1 MTQFDSVYRGKRVL
15 VTGHTGFKGSW
26 LTLWLSQVGGEVTG
40 LALDPKPEAEK
51 LFNIVCPRLT
61 ADHRL
66 DICDAAG
73 VAEVVRSCRPDF
85 VFHLAAQP
93 LVIDSYRDPLT
104 TVSTNVSGTANLLN
118 AIRENAPQANTVIVT
133 TDKCYENC
141 EWPYAYRETDHLG
154 GHDIYAASKAAAEI
168 ITAAFRRS
176 FFETS
181 DVPGKVA
188 TARGGNV
195 IGGGDYADNRI
206 VPDMVKALAKNEPVG
221 VRNPHAT
228 RPWQHV
234 LDCLSG
240 YLTLGAWL
248 SSDQADRENTLKR
261 AFNFG
266 PTSDCERSVHDLVTK
281 TLCHWPGSW
290 EDQSTPGAV
299 HEASRLS
306 IAIDLAASI
315 LKWSPSWDFST
326 TVERTVEW
334 YRAESNGNSDSD
346 LSDLMIAQIEAFN
359 AQNNPTGADS

>member
-1 MTQFDSVYRGKRVL
+1 MTQLETVYCGKRVL

-26 LTLWLSQVGGEVTG
+26 LTLWLSQMGSEVAG

-51 LFNIVCPRLT
+51 LFKIVSPNLT

-73 VAEVVRSCRPDF
+73 VAEVVRSCQPDI

-118 AIRENAPQANTVIVT
+118 AIRENAPEAHTVIVT
-133 TDKCYENC
+133 TDKCYENR

-176 FFETS
+176 FFETG
-181 DVPGKVA
+181 DVPGRVA

-206 VPDMVKALAKNEPVG
+206 VPDMVRALSKGESVG

-248 SSDQADRENTLKR
+248 SSDQASGENVSQR

-266 PTSDCERSVHDLVTK
+266 PTSDCERSVHDLVTE
-281 TLCHWPGSW
+281 TLNHWPGAW
-290 EDQSTPGAV
+290 EDQSAPGAV

-315 LKWSPSWDFST
+315 LKWSPSWDFLT
-326 TVERTVEW
+326 TVQRTVEW
-334 YRAESNGNSDSD
+334 YRAESNGNDGSE
-346 LSDLMIAQIEAFN
+346 LRDLMIAQIGAFN
-359 AQNNPTGADS
+359 AQSDSTGSLR

>member
-1 MTQFDSVYRGKRVL
+1 MTQFDAVYRGKRVL

-26 LTLWLSQVGGEVTG
+26 LTLWLSEMGCGVTG
-40 LALDPKPEAEK
+40 LALDPKPEAER
-51 LFNIVCPRLT
+51 LFSIIRPGLIG
-61 ADHRL
+61 DHRL
-66 DICDAAG
+66 DIRDSDG
-73 VAEVVRSCRPDF
+73 VVEVVRSCQPDF

-104 TVSTNVSGTANLLN
+104 TITTNVSGTANLLN

-133 TDKCYENC
+133 TDKCYENR
-141 EWPYAYRETDHLG
+141 EWPYPYRETDHLG
-154 GHDIYAASKAAAEI
+154 GRDIYAASKAAAEM
-168 ITAAFRRS
+168 ITAAFRCS
-176 FFETS
+176 FFET
-181 DVPGKVA
+181 DGVPGRVA

-206 VPDMVKALAKNEPVG
+206 LPDMVRALSKNESVG

-240 YLTLGAWL
+240 YLMLGAWL
-248 SSDQADRENTLKR
+248 SSDQADGENVSQR

-266 PTSDCERSVHDLVTK
+266 PSSDCERSVHDLVTE
-281 TLCHWPGSW
+281 TLRHWPGAW

-315 LKWSPSWDFST
+315 LKWNPSWNFST
-326 TVERTVEW
+326 TVQRTVEW
-334 YRAESNGNSDSD
+334 YRAESSGKSDSD
-346 LSDLMIAQIEAFN
+346 LRDLMITQIGAFN
-359 AQNNPTGADS
+359 KGFDSTGSRR